1 VSSNLDVLQDRLTPG
16 SFGLLVDFDFNTIVI
31 SQEVVKR
38 IYPELTGQE
47 DARVTYNP
55 DGSVLEDR
63 RNVPYT
69 PADTILQDL
78 TKLTNANWT
87 GLLDTVRTVPA
98 GDRGLAQL
106 NMTLTGENKPIEYY
120 VMFDKWR
127 TVSNWTLLVFAPI
140 EQVKKA
146 ADVHVAIDR
155 RGRRLKAN
163 EEEEAVVSMKA
174 VKGDILSFEAFVIN
188 RGNIDAMV
196 RVNRLPD
203 WAQLSNATSLH
214 HQGAVAVEAGK
225 TLAVKFQALTARM
238 SIGNH
243 GSTIVFHVE
252 DADYPDCL
260 YQEDLILQLNIHVL
274 AQKCDSVTHFQ
285 GPYGRCVSY
294 ASVVFGIG
302 IPFILLSLMVCYL
315 RKKASS
321 SLTIDEKELVFENP
335 PKLLGTGS
343 FGSVYL
349 ANFRGTQVAVKEYN
363 EFSREVL
370 CLAKLRHPCIATL
383 MGVVLMHNGKTRR
396 PMLGKCEIES
406 VLFLHQML
414 T

>member
-16 SFGLLVDFDFNTIVI
+16 SFGLLVDNDFSTVVI

-38 IYPELTGQE
+38 IYPVVTGRE

-63 RNVPYT
+63 RHVPYT

-78 TKLTNANWT
+78 TKMTNANWT
-87 GLLDTVRTVPA
+87 GPLDTVRAVSA
-98 GDRGLAQL
+98 GDRGIAQL
-106 NMTLTGENKPIEYY
+106 NITLTGETKPIEYY

-140 EQVKKA
+140 AQVKKA
-146 ADVHVAIDR
+146 ADVYVATDR
-155 RGRRLKAN
+155 NGQRLKAN
-163 EEEEAVVSMKA
+163 EA
-174 VKGDILSFEAFVIN
+174 VKGDIVPFEAFVIN
-188 RGNIDAMV
+188 QGNIDAMV
-196 RVNRLPD
+196 RVHRLPD

-214 HQGAVAVEAGK
+214 HQGAVVLEAGK
-225 TLAVKFQALTARM
+225 TLALKYQALTARM

-243 GSTIVFHVE
+243 GSTIVFHVD

-285 GPYGRCVSY
+285 GPSGRCISY

-302 IPFILLSLMVCYL
+302 IPLILLSLMVCYL
-315 RKKASS
+315 RKKANT
-321 SLTIDEKELVFENP
+321 SLIIDEKDLVFENP

-349 ANFRGTQVAVKEYN
+349 ANFRGTQVAVKECN

-383 MGVVLMHNGKTRR
+383 MGVVMTHNGKTRR
-396 PMLGKCEIES
+396 PRLGKCGTES
-406 VLFLHQML
+406 VLLQML